1 MPHDLEIAYQLTSNE
16 ILDIIK
22 RSPRCEQM
30 VKGFVAEYHLERKLK
45 ALQEAGL
52 LTYERIDSDGRPDFK
67 VVVNGRTLLME
78 CKNVMTNG
86 YSNGD
91 YKVEFSED
99 S

>member
-1 MPHDLEIAYQLTSNE
+1 
-16 ILDIIK
+16 
-22 RSPRCEQM
+22 
-30 VKGFVAEYHLERKLK
+30 
-45 ALQEAGL
+45 
-52 LTYERIDSDGRPDFK
+52 LTYERIDSDGRTRVLT